1 MYGHIINM
9 NLMIWGNVAT
19 RLYLQPCLHTRNRDR
34 AICEQGLGYEVV
46 DDATGEEVL
55 EVGAATT
62 SAGLGAAMSERVVLK
77 TKDES
82 WLMNAWWRTG
92 TM

>member
-1 MYGHIINM
+1 MTY
-9 NLMIWGNVAT
+9 
-19 RLYLQPCLHTRNRDR
+19 D
-34 AICEQGLGYEVV
+34 EVV
-46 DDATGEEVL
+46 DDATGEEEL
-55 EVGAATT
+55 EVVAATT

>member
-1 MYGHIINM
+1 MT
-9 NLMIWGNVAT
+9 VRT
-19 RLYLQPCLHTRNRDR
+19 
-34 AICEQGLGYEVV
+34 CEQGLGYEVV
-46 DDATGEEVL
+46 DDATEEEVL
-55 EVGAATT
+55 EVAATT
-62 SAGLGAAMSERVVLK
+62 SAGLGAAISERVVLK